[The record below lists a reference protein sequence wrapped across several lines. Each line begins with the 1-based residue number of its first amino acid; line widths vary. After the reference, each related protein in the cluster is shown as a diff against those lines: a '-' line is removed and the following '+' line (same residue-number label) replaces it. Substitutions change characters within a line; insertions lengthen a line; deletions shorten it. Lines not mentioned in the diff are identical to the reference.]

1 MPVPVREDDGWS
13 TTDRLMER
21 GGIVSTGITGGGG
34 TRASTRRGRRFSFPP
49 TLLLLGNAAGF
60 FHASADMPPSPSLS
74 LPGEP
79 LSTARE
85 KPFVNA
91 KVNAVD
97 ADAGRRLDGSRC
109 RAAAAAAGSRLPS
122 VSRRCS
128 WMAVMVVRP
137 CPSCLVNSRSCL
149 ICVDAG
155 GGARYCMLTSTL
167 FFASGGLGV
176 PVLLR
181 RDDASLC
188 SGAGPDHGI
197 LDCGGAASARRGPN
211 SGTIR
216 RLPSAA
222 VVCCCGTR
230 RTACATRPLLYDD
243 ASSGD
248 GTRRA
253 ILEAV
258 LSLDASTPGWR
269 LLEDGRGLG
278 SSDLRCW
285 REVDER
291 VIGSERGRAFSS
303 V

>member
-1 MPVPVREDDGWS
+1 MTNGRNGRDVSRKAEEEEEVPVPVRDDDGWS

-60 FHASADMPPSPSLS
+60 FHVSADMPPSPPLS
-74 LPGEP
+74 LPGEL

-85 KPFVNA
+85 KPFVNV

-109 RAAAAAAGSRLPS
+109 RAAGPWFPS

-128 WMAVMVVRP
+128 WMVVVVVRP
-137 CPSCLVNSRSCL
+137 SPSCLVNSRSCL
-149 ICVDAG
+149 ISVDAG

-188 SGAGPDHGI
+188 SGA
-197 LDCGGAASARRGPN
+197 
-211 SGTIR
+211 
-216 RLPSAA
+216 
-222 VVCCCGTR
+222 
-230 RTACATRPLLYDD
+230 
-243 ASSGD
+243 
-248 GTRRA
+248 
-253 ILEAV
+253 
-258 LSLDASTPGWR
+258 
-269 LLEDGRGLG
+269 
-278 SSDLRCW
+278 
-285 REVDER
+285 
-291 VIGSERGRAFSS
+291 
-303 V
+303 